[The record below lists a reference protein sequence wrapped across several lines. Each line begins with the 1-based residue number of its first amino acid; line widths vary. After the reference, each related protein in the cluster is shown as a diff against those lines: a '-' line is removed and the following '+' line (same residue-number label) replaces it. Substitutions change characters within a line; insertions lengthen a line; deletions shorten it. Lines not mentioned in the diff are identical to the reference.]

1 MTTISN
7 FNNGIFTVGSTG
19 KVSVDFL
26 YDGGLNK
33 GELAIFSLQ
42 GMEGLEVGSTAFIL
56 EAARRALSNS
66 QNGYVVV
73 RDESDRARFSDLK
86 GELSWE
92 KDFNGGVYKGPQ
104 QFQMAAGGTF
114 AMMLISDSTVAS
126 IAQSSTINTDK
137 VQFSFGRVNPTTG
150 TVSPQIADITGKGNT
165 FGWEDINTL
174 KSSDRDFNDMVVQ
187 VSGATATAPTLQDSV
202 YSNRNWLN
210 TQVGQELTQYTNRPR
225 FESGTFIVDGTGQV
239 KFDYLSDGGW
249 YQGQMGMFSLKGMET
264 YQQGSLEF
272 IREATRR
279 ALSNSTEGRLLMSD
293 STEGARFNGN
303 VSWEP
308 NFNAGNY
315 QGIKSFQMNAGDEVA
330 FILVQNTTLEEI
342 YRQPYAT
349 AQAGKQVILS
359 TDQNQIVAV
368 DKNGTLAFEDIS
380 VSSGFAD
387 KDFNDIVFQVQGL
400 SGNNIATMD
409 AQVNPNRDWRI
420 TSTGQDLLNYANRS
434 TYTEGVFSV
443 GETGKV
449 TFDFLYDGGWY
460 QGEFAVFSLQGMDNY
475 QPGSEAFIKEAARR
489 ALSNTTLGYVLA
501 NDPTEAARFTEKMPW
516 EPNFNSGSYLGVKT
530 FEMNPGDK
538 FAVMFVPNTT
548 VADISKAKGIN
559 SSSSMWQYGKLP
571 LFSIP
576 QANPST
582 ARGQIV
588 NVDGNG
594 TFAFEDIPTG
604 SSSSDRDYNDFIF
617 QFKGAKGT
625 AQSMDNF
632 SNSDRNWR
640 TTNVGQQLLEYSN
653 RATFDEGVF
662 VVNKSGQVTIDFL
675 YDGGEYK
682 QGEVGIFSL
691 KGMDMYE
698 TGSAAF
704 IQEAVRRATS
714 NSKNGYVVVQ
724 DANDGGLYSDNTG
737 ILNWEPNFNGGVYQ
751 GEKIY
756 EMNAGDAFGFVLAP
770 NGTLNEILSGASLS
784 NSHKPVFS
792 MSAANLNDT
801 IQVAE
806 VLTGSNKTMIG
817 FEDVTLNS
825 SSDRDY
831 NDFVLSLKGVQSI
844 GITDIKDVMV
854 HYHNWVDTSIGA
866 DLTNYFNTGVI

>member
-19 KVSVDFL
+19 TVSVDFL

-42 GMEGLEVGSTAFIL
+42 GMEGMEVGSTAFIL

-114 AMMLISDSTVAS
+114 AMMLISDTTVAS
-126 IAQSSTINTDK
+126 IAQSSTINTDR

-150 TVSPQIADITGKGNT
+150 TVSPQIADITGKGDT

-187 VSGATATAPTLQDSV
+187 VSGATATAATLQDSV
-202 YSNRNWLN
+202 QSNRNWLN

-249 YQGQMGMFSLKGMET
+249 YQGQLGMFSLKGMDT

-308 NFNAGNY
+308 NFNAGSY

-359 TDQNQIVAV
+359 TDKNQIVAV
-368 DKNGTLAFEDIS
+368 DRNGTLAFEDIS
-380 VSSGFAD
+380 VNSGSAD

-400 SGNNIATMD
+400 NGNNIATMD

-434 TYTEGVFSV
+434 TYTEGVFEV

-489 ALSNTTLGYVLA
+489 ALSNTTSGYVLA
-501 NDPTEAARFTEKMPW
+501 KDPSEGARFTEKMPW
-516 EPNFNSGSYLGVKT
+516 EPNFNTGTYLGVKT

-548 VADISKAKGIN
+548 VAEISKVKGIS
-559 SSSSMWQYGKLP
+559 SSSSMWQFGKLP

-588 NVDGNG
+588 DVDGNG

-617 QFKGAKGT
+617 QFKGVKGT
-625 AQSMDNF
+625 AQVMDNF

-662 VVNKSGQVTIDFL
+662 VVNQSGQVTIDFL

-714 NSKNGYVVVQ
+714 NSQNGYVVVQ
-724 DANDGGLYSDNTG
+724 DAKDGGLYSDNTG
-737 ILNWEPNFNGGVYQ
+737 TLYWEPNFNGGVYQ
-751 GEKIY
+751 GEKTY
-756 EMNAGDAFGFVLAP
+756 QMNAGDTFGFILTP
-770 NGTLNEILSGASLS
+770 NGSLNEILSGASLS
-784 NSHKPVFS
+784 NSPKPVFS
-792 MSAANLNDT
+792 MSAANLNHT

-844 GITDIKDVMV
+844 GVSDIKDVMV
-854 HYHNWVDTSIGA
+854 HYHNWVDTQIGG